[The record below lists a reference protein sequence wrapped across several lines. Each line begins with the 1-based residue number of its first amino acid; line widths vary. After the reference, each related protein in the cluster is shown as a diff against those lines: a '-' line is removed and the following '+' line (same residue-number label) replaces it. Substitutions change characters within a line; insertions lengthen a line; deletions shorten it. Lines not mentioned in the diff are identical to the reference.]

1 MSLINNCRLGEW
13 NVGNVWYNFHARRT
27 PRTIII
33 FAFGHFASTAACKPI
48 RRFTI
53 RMQFSYIL
61 LTHSRYNNCHPSYL
75 ILIIFMQRQ
84 FVFLL
89 LTGRNDMAAEISDW
103 SPKIKKKSSGWWD
116 SVVMQHRPV
125 RMKITRHQPK
135 TAPISISR
143 SGEVSRRDLNH
154 NFRFFP

>member
-103 SPKIKKKSSGWWD
+103 SPKIKKKI
-116 SVVMQHRPV
+116 V
-125 RMKITRHQPK
+125 RLMRFCRDAASP
-135 TAPISISR
+135 R
-143 SGEVSRRDLNH
+143 SHENYETSTKNSPDIDLAQRRSLSQ
-154 NFRFFP
+154 RFKP

>member
-103 SPKIKKKSSGWWD
+103 SPKIKKNRPADEILSWCSIAPFAWKLRDINQKQPRYRSRAAEKSLAE
-116 SVVMQHRPV
+116 
-125 RMKITRHQPK
+125 I
-135 TAPISISR
+135 
-143 SGEVSRRDLNH
+143 
-154 NFRFFP
+154 